1 MAPVSR
7 GLPLYGRT
15 GSINAVARD
24 RVMSIFLFLSIDES
38 RCKIE
43 LQMGLIRDQG
53 QKQRFS
59 SCERARHG
67 TRDRRLHV
75 RALRWLVTGIL
86 VSLTAT
92 AETSVRAPSLDDF
105 FSEPELVSAAISPS
119 GRQVA
124 MVHRRED
131 ADRILVLDVDSGQ
144 SRAIVQ
150 FDRKA
155 LGEGTEAHIRA
166 VYWKSDER
174 LLFRTGGTVESANA
188 TFSRRTYS
196 RLGSRIFAVDRDGH
210 NMVRLLADVDRNATR
225 GTLDFGRIES
235 LLPRDPNHVMMSVF
249 GYTGGGL
256 LKVDLR
262 TGQGEM
268 VEGPE
273 RDVDDWWLDLDGNPI
288 VKVESS
294 RGAVRY
300 YSKQPDGQWKKFHSI
315 RYDELDQLPEYTA
328 VGPSTQPQKYFV
340 IARPEGRDR
349 KGLYLYD
356 LLAGSFSEPVVE
368 NPRYD
373 LDSAAIDRDGT
384 RVVRTCRIE
393 NTEVCEFADPAI
405 NSHLRA
411 IRKHFTDTA
420 NVYVID
426 TSQDQRAILL
436 AVDGVSQAPAI
447 YLYEVARRNVTL
459 LGHVQPDLEGRALP
473 TGEVV
478 TWRAGDG
485 LELTGYLTRP
495 HGASEAHALPLVVL
509 PHGGPEQRDQLQFNV
524 ETQYLA
530 SLGYAVFQPNF
541 RGSGGF
547 GQAYAKLGYG
557 QWGRR
562 MQDDITDGVRALVER
577 GVADPKRICIVGASY
592 GGYAALA
599 GATLTPDL
607 YRCVVSRAGPSDLE
621 DFVRFRRVRWGVDSE
636 GYRYWLDAIGD
647 PDNDA
652 ARLAATS
659 PARLASSV
667 AAPVLLIHGG
677 SDFVVPIEQ
686 SRKMKKALEKA
697 HKPVELIEVPDEGHS
712 GWSEADERRALEA
725 TGRFVRKHLGPGFEA
740 APVPASN

>member
-1 MAPVSR
+1 M
-7 GLPLYGRT
+7 
-15 GSINAVARD
+15 
-24 RVMSIFLFLSIDES
+24 
-38 RCKIE
+38 
-43 LQMGLIRDQG
+43 
-53 QKQRFS
+53 
-59 SCERARHG
+59 
-67 TRDRRLHV
+67 
-75 RALRWLVTGIL
+75 RALRWLATGLL

-92 AETSVRAPSLDDF
+92 AETSVRVPSLDDL
-105 FSEPELVSAAISPS
+105 FSEPALVSAAVSPS

-124 MVHRRED
+124 MVHRSED
-131 ADRILVLDVDSGQ
+131 VDRILMLDVDSGQ
-144 SRAIVQ
+144 SRPIVQ

-174 LLFRTGGTVESANA
+174 LLFRTGGTVETAGA
-188 TFSRRTYS
+188 TVSRRTYS

-210 NMVRLLADVDRNATR
+210 DLVRLLADVDRNATR

-249 GYTGGGL
+249 GYMGGGL
-256 LKVDLR
+256 LRVDLR

-268 VEGPE
+268 IEGPE

-288 VKVESS
+288 VKEESS

-300 YSKQPDGQWKKFHSI
+300 YRKQPDGGWQKFHSI
-315 RYDELDQLPEYTA
+315 PYKELDQLPDYTA
-328 VGPSTQPQKYFV
+328 VGPSDQPQKYFV

-349 KGLYLYD
+349 KGLYLYN
-356 LLAGSFSEPVVE
+356 LLAGTFSEPVIE

-373 LDSAAIDRDGT
+373 LDSAVIDRDGT
-384 RVVRTCRIE
+384 RVVRTCRTE
-393 NTEVCEFADPAI
+393 HTEVCEFADAAI

-411 IRKHFTDTA
+411 IRKYVTDTA
-420 NVYVID
+420 NVYVIN
-426 TSQDQRAILL
+426 TSQDQRTILL
-436 AVDGVSQAPAI
+436 AIDGVSQPPAI
-447 YLYEVARRNVTL
+447 YLYEVGRSKVTL
-459 LGHVQPDLEGRALP
+459 LGHVQPDLDGRALP

-478 TWRAGDG
+478 SWRAGDG

-495 HGASEAHALPLVVL
+495 HGAADAHSLPLVVL

-547 GQAYAKLGYG
+547 GQAYAELGYG

-562 MQDDITDGVRALVER
+562 MQDDITEGVRALVER

-607 YRCVVSRAGPSDLE
+607 YRCVVSRAGPSDLA
-621 DFVRFRRVRWGVDSE
+621 DFVRFRRIRWGADSE
-636 GYRYWLDAIGD
+636 GYRYWLKAIGD
-647 PDNDA
+647 PDTDI

-667 AAPVLLIHGG
+667 TAPVLLIHGG

-686 SRKMKKALEKA
+686 SREMKKALEKA
-697 HKPVELIEVPDEGHS
+697 HKPVELIEIHDEGHG
-712 GWSEADERRALEA
+712 GWLEADERRALEA
-725 TGRFVRKHLGPGFEA
+725 TGRFLREHLGPGFEA
-740 APVPASN
+740 VPVEAEH